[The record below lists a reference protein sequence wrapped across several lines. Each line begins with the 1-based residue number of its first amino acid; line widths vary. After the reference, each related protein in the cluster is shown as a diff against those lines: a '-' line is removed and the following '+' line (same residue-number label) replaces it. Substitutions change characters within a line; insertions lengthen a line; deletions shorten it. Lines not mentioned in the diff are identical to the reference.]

1 MTSTAFQQAVS
12 AFQRGDLDRA
22 RALAAAECDG
32 HAPRPELDHL
42 LGLIEC
48 RSGHLDLGIERLGR
62 AAEGEPGN
70 VGYRVMLVRALV
82 DAGRAREALDA
93 AITPAGRSPAEL
105 ALWHARAEAADAAN
119 EPAAAAE
126 AWGQLSAAR
135 PDDWRARSNQGQ
147 ALALGSQWSEA
158 VEALRRALSLNPA
171 ETPLRRNLA
180 SALAHAGLHEESL
193 TQFEQLAA
201 AQPEDAALHLTLSR
215 LLADLGRNE
224 ESIAALDRAAELA
237 VGSTSGAAGVRLID
251 VALRASAAPA
261 GEQAAIDGV
270 REMSL
275 LLERTNRIDA
285 LRTLLDEA
293 EQAGIARDQLGYAAA
308 AVALRDRDPAAAK
321 RLLAL
326 EHPGTD
332 AVRWHRLMAKIDDAL
347 GDPAAA
353 FAEAEAMNRAF
364 DDVAGWRARGAEY
377 RRRVRQ
383 LAALATPELGAAL
396 PTAPPGE
403 RRSPAFLVGFPR
415 SGTTLLDTF
424 LMGHPNVVVLEEVH
438 TLGEAEKVLG
448 PVLDLARRTSQ
459 ELAAA
464 RSAYFAELD
473 RHAAPAFT
481 GLVIDKMPLNMLGLP
496 LIYSL
501 FPDARIIFVQR
512 HPADAVLS
520 GFMQSF
526 VLNDAMA
533 SFLDLGDAADLYD
546 AAMTAFTRGREAVP
560 LAVHT
565 LVYEALVADPKAAV
579 RPLANFLGLEWR
591 GEMLD
596 HQATAKGRGA
606 IITPSYDQVVQPLS
620 TAPSGRWRR
629 YAEQLAPVLPV
640 LLPWAEHLGYPSEPV
655 EIPN

>member
-1 MTSTAFQQAVS
+1 
-12 AFQRGDLDRA
+12 
-22 RALAAAECDG
+22 
-32 HAPRPELDHL
+32 
-42 LGLIEC
+42 
-48 RSGHLDLGIERLGR
+48 
-62 AAEGEPGN
+62 
-70 VGYRVMLVRALV
+70 VMLVRALV

-93 AITPAGRSPAEL
+93 AIAPAGHSPAEL
-105 ALWHARAEAADAAN
+105 ALWHARAEAADAAG
-119 EPAAAAE
+119 EAAVAAV
-126 AWGQLSAAR
+126 AWGQLCAAR
-135 PDDWRARSNQGQ
+135 PGDWRAWSNYGQ
-147 ALALGSQWSEA
+147 ALALNAQWREA
-158 VEALRRALSLNPA
+158 VEALQRGLDLNPS

-180 SALAHAGLHEESL
+180 SALAHTGRHAESL

-201 AQPEDAALHLTLSR
+201 EQPDDAAVHLTLSR

-251 VALRASAAPA
+251 VALRSSTASA
-261 GEQAAIDGV
+261 GDAAAVDSV

-293 EQAGIARDQLGYAAA
+293 EQAGIAREQLGYAAA

-321 RLLAL
+321 RLLGVGQ
-326 EHPGTD
+326 PGTD
-332 AVRWHRLMAKIDDAL
+332 AMRWHRLMAKIEDAL
-347 GDPAAA
+347 GNPAAA
-353 FAEAEAMNRAF
+353 FAEAEAMNRAP
-364 DDVAGWRARGAEY
+364 DDHAGWRARGADY
-377 RRRVRQ
+377 RRRLRR
-383 LAALATPELGAAL
+383 LAALATPAWGAAL
-396 PTAPPGE
+396 PTAVPDG

-424 LMGHPNVVVLEEVH
+424 LMGHPDVAVLEEVH
-438 TLGEAEKVLG
+438 LLGEAEKIIG
-448 PVLDLARRTSQ
+448 PVLDLARRSPDD
-459 ELAAA
+459 LAAA
-464 RSAYFAELD
+464 RRAYFAELD
-473 RHAAPAFT
+473 RHVASDFT

-501 FPDARIIFVQR
+501 FPDARIIFAQR

-533 SFLDLGDAADLYD
+533 SFLEISDAADLYD
-546 AAMTAFTRGREAVP
+546 AAMSAFTRGREAVP

-565 LVYEALVADPKAAV
+565 VVYEELVSDPEAAV
-579 RPLANFLGLEWR
+579 RQLAAFLGLEWR

-620 TAPSGRWRR
+620 KAPSGRWRR
-629 YAEQLAPVLPV
+629 YAEQLTLVLPV
-640 LLPWAEHLGYPSEPV
+640 LLPWAERLGYPNELV
-655 EIPN
+655 EFPN